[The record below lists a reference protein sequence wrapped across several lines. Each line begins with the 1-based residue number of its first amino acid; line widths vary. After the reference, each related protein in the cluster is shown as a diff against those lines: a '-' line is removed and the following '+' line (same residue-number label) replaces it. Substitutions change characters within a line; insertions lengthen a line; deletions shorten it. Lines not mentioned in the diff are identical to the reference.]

1 VCGLAGFAGRGDRGD
16 LIRITTALAHRGPDG
31 EGFFHD
37 SEAAVFLG
45 HRRLSII
52 DVAGGNQPFFNE
64 DGKVAVIFNGEIY
77 NHLELRAELIAAGHT
92 FKSDHS
98 DTEVLV
104 HGYEEWGADLPLRLN
119 GMFAFVVYDAHRRR
133 IFLARDRFGEKPLYY
148 TLQHGTFAF
157 ASELTALAAHG
168 NLQFTIDRLGL
179 QKFLAHGFTPAP
191 RTIYTEGRKLP
202 AGHCATFDLDARTLD
217 LRCYWRFAIDP
228 DESFTTA
235 DEPRLAEELRALF
248 FQSVRRRLIS
258 DVPLGLFLSGGIDS
272 TASVAAAAACRSA
285 ASLDTFA
292 IGFTDP
298 SFDESAQ
305 ARQAASHYGTR
316 HHEQLLDLDTAR
328 PLLETVLGRLDEP
341 LGDASILPTYLVSK
355 FARQKVTVAISG
367 DGGDELFAGYDPF
380 KALLPARIYAA
391 LMPGFAHRGLR
402 RLADLLPI
410 SRANMSFDFKLKRFL
425 AGVSH
430 RPALWNPVWLA
441 PVEPKEMA
449 DLLADTASTEEVYS
463 EALEAWESARGADTL
478 DRTMVFYT
486 RFYLQD
492 DILMKVDRAAMM
504 NGLETRAAFLDND
517 LVDFCMRLPSRFK
530 FAQGRG
536 KHLLRLALKGV
547 VPDAVLE
554 RPKKGFGVPT
564 SRWLRE
570 LPAPATG
577 GYSDLRPGAFDALWR
592 AHADGRRD
600 NRLALWSGLSLQHHQ
615 AAMQRM
621 RAATVTAGAA

>member
-1 VCGLAGFAGRGDRGD
+1 M
-16 LIRITTALAHRGPDG
+16 TTALAHRGPDG
-31 EGFFHD
+31 DGYYHD

-52 DVAGGNQPFFNE
+52 DVAGGSQPFFNE

-77 NHLELRAELIAAGHT
+77 NHLDLRAELVAAGHM

-104 HGYEEWGADLPLRLN
+104 HGYEEWGAELPRRLN
-119 GMFAFVVYDAHRRR
+119 GMFAFAVYDAARRC

-148 TLQHGTFAF
+148 TQQGGTFAF
-157 ASELTALAAHG
+157 ASEVTALAGHNG
-168 NLQFTIDRLGL
+168 LGFSIDRLGL

-191 RTIYTEGRKLP
+191 NTIYRECRKLP
-202 AGHCATFDLDARTLD
+202 AGHSATFDLGTRALD

-228 DESFTTA
+228 DEGLGPT
-235 DEPRLAEELRALF
+235 DEPRLAEELKHLF

-272 TASVAAAAACRSA
+272 TAAVAAAAACRPA

-298 SFDESAQ
+298 SFDESAF
-305 ARQAASHYGTR
+305 ARAAAAHYGTR
-316 HHEQLLDLDTAR
+316 HHEQVLDLDTAK
-328 PLLETVLGRLDEP
+328 PLLEPVLGRLDEP
-341 LGDASILPTYLVSK
+341 LGDASILPTFLVSR
-355 FARQKVTVAISG
+355 FARQKVTVALSG

-380 KALLPARIYAA
+380 KALLPARIAA
-391 LMPGFAHRGLR
+391 QLMPGIATRGLR

-410 SRANMSFDFKLKRFL
+410 SRKNMSFDFKVKRFL
-425 AGVSH
+425 SGLSY
-430 RPALWNPVWLA
+430 PAPFWNPVWLS
-441 PVEPKEMA
+441 PVEPKDMA
-449 DLLADTASTEEVYS
+449 DLLAAPASVEEVYS
-463 EALEAWESARGADTL
+463 EALESWEGVANGNL
-478 DRTMVFYT
+478 IDRTLVFYT

-492 DILMKVDRAAMM
+492 DILLKVDRAAMM

-517 LVDFCMRLPSRFK
+517 LVDFCSRLPSRFK

-536 KHLLRLALKGV
+536 KHLLRRALSGV
-547 VPDAVLE
+547 VPETVLA
-554 RPKKGFGVPT
+554 RRKKGFGVPI

-570 LPAPATG
+570 LPAPPEDGLAEFK
-577 GYSDLRPGAFDALWR
+577 PGAFDRLWCT
-592 AHADGRRD
+592 HADGGAD
-600 NRLALWSGLSLQHHQ
+600 NRLALWSGLSLHHHLG
-615 AAMQRM
+615 AMQRM

>member
-1 VCGLAGFAGRGDRGD
+1 M
-16 LIRITTALAHRGPDG
+16 TTALAHRGPDG
-31 EGFFHD
+31 ESFFHD
-37 SEAAVFLG
+37 GEAAVFLG

-77 NHLELRAELIAAGHT
+77 NHLELRAELIAAGHK

-119 GMFAFVVYDAHRRR
+119 GMFAFAVYDSIHRR
-133 IFLARDRFGEKPLYY
+133 IFLSRDRFGEKPLYY
-148 TLQHGTFAF
+148 TLQGGTFAF
-157 ASELTALAAHG
+157 GSEVTALAAHG

-191 RTIYTEGRKLP
+191 NTIYAECRKLA
-202 AGHCATFDLDARTLD
+202 AGHSASFDLNAWTLET
-217 LRCYWRFAIDP
+217 RCYWRFALRP
-228 DESFTTA
+228 DESLSPA
-235 DEPRLAEELRALF
+235 DEPRLSEELRGLL

-258 DVPLGLFLSGGIDS
+258 DVPLGVFLSGGIDS
-272 TASVAAAAACRSA
+272 TATVAAAAACRPA
-285 ASLDTFA
+285 ESLDTFA

-298 SFDESAQ
+298 SFDESAY
-305 ARQAASHYGTR
+305 ARLAATHYGTR
-316 HHEQLLDLDTAR
+316 HHEQVLDLETGKPLLDS
-328 PLLETVLGRLDEP
+328 VLGRLDEP
-341 LGDASILPTYLVSK
+341 LGDASILPTYLVSR
-355 FARQKVTVAISG
+355 FARQKVTVALSG

-380 KALLPARIYAA
+380 KALLPARLYAHLA
-391 LMPGFAHRGLR
+391 PGIAHRGLR

-425 AGVSH
+425 SGLSYRA
-430 RPALWNPVWLA
+430 PFWNPVWLA
-441 PVEPKEMA
+441 PVEPKDMVE
-449 DLLADTASTEEVYS
+449 LLEAPASIEQVYS
-463 EALEAWESARGADTL
+463 EALECWEAAPAGSL
-478 DRTMVFYT
+478 IDRTLAFYT

-517 LVDFCMRLPSRFK
+517 LVDFCARLPSRFK

-536 KHLLRLALKGV
+536 KHLLRRALRGV
-547 VPDAVLE
+547 VPDAILD
-554 RPKKGFGVPT
+554 RPKKGFGVPI

-570 LPAPATG
+570 LPPPEDSIAAF
-577 GYSDLRPGAFDALWR
+577 RPGAFNRLWQEHR
-592 AHADGRRD
+592 DGVKD
-600 NRLALWSGLSLQHHQ
+600 NRLALWSGLSLHHHL
-615 AAMQRM
+615 AGMRRMQEAR
-621 RAATVTAGAA
+621 VTAGAA